1 MTSANIS
8 NMFVAPVQPKGPEV
22 STVEDKSGIGFMDI
36 MAKSMDATPKLANA
50 NIPEA
55 KRPER
60 NDITSVS
67 IDSTKVDIKDAKKD
81 TLDSVSPD
89 KKEEIKESGV
99 KLEEDVKE
107 AIADELDVSVEEVE
121 KVMEILGLTVLDL
134 SDTNNLA
141 QLVTELTGGSDA
153 VALVLS
159 DSFAAINDAVS
170 TLVNEFVEESGLSLD
185 DIKGILIENASKD
198 KTSFGEILQNNLT
211 NNQIS
216 QPITATNEAVN
227 ENDSEESFI
236 QNGNVVVMDS
246 DESKEI
252 ELPKEPKPE
261 SFDKLKSEIVNKGNH
276 EISEDSREVQE
287 SEFTFKSETT
297 KDSES
302 NSSMMNNSSENGAQ
316 FRQPKESIFSDKAGT
331 VINAP
336 EAPAV
341 FEPLTDQI
349 TLPTGE
355 SVNVSEIINQIVEQA
370 KAMADSSSTTLQMI
384 LNPEGLGKVFMEVTQ
399 KGEEVTAKLFTQN
412 EAVKEALESQ
422 LATLRENI
430 NSNTTTK
437 VTSIEVAVG
446 THEFEENLEQD
457 AHNQEKQGEEQV
469 KSAFHRRHSIN
480 LNSLDE
486 LSGLMSEEDMLVASM
501 MKDNGNTVNYTI

>member
-8 NMFVAPVQPKGPEV
+8 NMFVASVQPKGPEV

-67 IDSTKVDIKDAKKD
+67 IDSTKVDIKDAKED

-89 KKEEIKESGV
+89 KKEEIKESGA

-153 VALVLS
+153 VSLVLS
-159 DSFAAINDAVS
+159 DSFAAIKDTVS
-170 TLVNEFVEESGLSLD
+170 TLVNEFVEESGLNLN
-185 DIKGILIENASKD
+185 DIKGILLENVSMD
-198 KTSFGEILQNNLT
+198 QTGFGEVLKNNLSDSIKIPVT
-211 NNQIS
+211 DEQVNQG
-216 QPITATNEAVN
+216 EA
-227 ENDSEESFI
+227 NDI
-236 QNGNVVVMDS
+236 AAKS
-246 DESKEI
+246 DNLVILDADEPANIDLSA
-252 ELPKEPKPE
+252 EPKPE
-261 SFDKLKSEIVNKGNH
+261 DLDKSKPVMVDKGVNEVSE
-276 EISEDSREVQE
+276 EIGKVPEGDISVSVHSSEDIGSQQ
-287 SEFTFKSETT
+287 
-297 KDSES
+297 
-302 NSSMMNNSSENGAQ
+302 MMNNSSDNGPGL
-316 FRQPKESIFSDKAGT
+316 RQSKDNNSLDRA
-331 VINAP
+331 VAINAP

-355 SVNVSEIINQIVEQA
+355 TVDVAEIINQIVEQA
-370 KAMADSSSTTLQMI
+370 KAMSDSSSTTLQMI

-422 LATLRENI
+422 LATLRESI

-437 VTSIEVAVG
+437 VTSIEVSVG

-457 AHNQEKQGEEQV
+457 AHNQEKQGEEQF
-469 KSAFHRRHSIN
+469 KSAFHRRRSIN

-486 LSGLMSEEDMLVASM
+486 LSGLMSEEDMLVASI